1 MSCTHE
7 NGQPFL
13 AVRQNSCSV
22 RAFVLSGAHTEL
34 NFRFDVENSAI
45 SEWNPAVGPR
55 FASLPPITRYPPN
68 YHFGP

>member
-1 MSCTHE
+1 MSGTHE

-45 SEWNPAVGPR
+45 SEWNPRSRSPLCVIA
-55 FASLPPITRYPPN
+55 ADNWLSA
-68 YHFGP
+68 